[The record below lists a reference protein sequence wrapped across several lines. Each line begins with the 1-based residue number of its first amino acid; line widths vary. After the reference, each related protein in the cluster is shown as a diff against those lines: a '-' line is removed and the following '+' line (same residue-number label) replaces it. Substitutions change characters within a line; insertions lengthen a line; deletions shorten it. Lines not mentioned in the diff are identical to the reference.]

1 MHLAVAKPLVLA
13 LVFFSLFATQ
23 SFCNPLLAAEAPK
36 FSEVQSLLQA
46 KCISCHG
53 PEKQEGNLR
62 LDSFSALQQGGDRGP
77 AVIPHDPK
85 ASLLVRSVDGSV
97 ADLQMPPKQPLSS
110 AQIQLLADWVAA
122 GAHWPEPPLVLFE
135 DSEKFV
141 THLQS
146 GQGSAR
152 LSSDQPYS
160 GKSSLVITHLQRENP
175 RIPGWHFAIR
185 EQPKP
190 GEYRFL
196 RLAWKKRGS
205 GGVMI
210 ELSTSGNWP
219 DAKSPRGRYIAGPN
233 TTSWKA
239 KSVADIAPNTWTQIT
254 LDLWQDLG
262 DVTLTGIAPTCDQG
276 EEAYFDA
283 ILLAPSVASLDSYDP
298 SQLSSIDSSPDHPL
312 GDAWTDKR
320 NPIYR
325 LFRGERLDLWSLRK
339 PNPPPVPS
347 HSHHPIDAFLE
358 EARQKA
364 QLSSSPEA
372 DRRTLIRRLSLDLIG
387 LPPSPTEVE
396 TFQADTSP
404 DAYEKLVTR
413 LLASRHYGERQARL
427 WLDVIRYADTHGY
440 ERDEFRPLAWKFRDY
455 VVRSFNED
463 KPFDQFV
470 REQLAGDELLLLKN
484 EGKSLSPSTPQDADL
499 LVATGYLRLGQW
511 DSTAAI
517 FQEEDRL
524 RAEQMADLT
533 NTTAAAFLGLTMSC
547 CQCHDHKYDP
557 LSQADHYRLRAFFAG
572 ITPQDKLPISLP
584 DEQTEIDQHNAKL
597 DAIISELQAQKKSL
611 PESEKPQH
619 EKLAAEIAQLE
630 SDKRQPQFAMAA
642 TDTDN
647 SPIATRIFYQGDF
660 SSPREEVSPGYPSIL
675 FPNPPA
681 ISIASP
687 TSSGRRLTLANWI
700 ASTDNPWAARV
711 IVNRIWQQH
720 FGTGL
725 VTTPNDFGYSG
736 DRPSHP
742 ELLDW
747 LASEFVRQGW
757 SIKKLH
763 HLIVT
768 SQTYRQDSRSR
779 MPQQK
784 LDPDNRTLWRQ
795 NIRRLDAETLR
806 DSLLSVSGL
815 LNPTYSRKPIWP
827 PVAEEFLHAQPAI
840 LEAIKGDDGGRLQGW
855 YADSVEA
862 TNVRSIYLVRKRALP
877 IPFLQAFDLPDTT
890 VSCARRDTTVVAPQA
905 LMLLNSSESI
915 RIAEAL
921 AQRITS
927 DLPTLNPEKSI
938 MLAFQLSLQR
948 LPSPQELKLAQDFLA
963 RQKTLHTKPNQNA
976 DDLALVDLCRALLNL
991 NEFAYID

>member
-1 MHLAVAKPLVLA
+1 MQLTVARTIVFA
-13 LVFFSLFATQ
+13 LLLS
-23 SFCNPLLAAEAPK
+23 LLAAQLNCERSFAVDSPS
-36 FSEVQSLLQA
+36 FADVQALLRS

-62 LDSFSALQQGGDRGP
+62 LDSLAAMQQGGDRGK
-77 AVIPHDPK
+77 AVTPQDSK
-85 ASLLVRSVDGSV
+85 ASLLIQAVDGSI
-97 ADLQMPPKQPLSS
+97 ADLQMPPKQPLSA
-110 AQIQLLADWVAA
+110 AQVQLLTDWVTA
-122 GAHWPEPPLVLFE
+122 GAYWPESPLVLFE
-135 DSEKFV
+135 DDPQFV
-141 THLQS
+141 THLQG
-146 GQGSAR
+146 GQGSAK

-160 GKSSLVITHLQRENP
+160 GKSSLVVTPLQRENP
-175 RIPGWHFAIR
+175 RIPGWQFAIR
-185 EQPKP
+185 ENPKP

-205 GGVMI
+205 GGIMI
-210 ELSTSGNWP
+210 ELATSGKWP

-233 TTSWKA
+233 TTSWSA
-239 KSVADIAPNTWTQIT
+239 KSIADTAPATWTQIT

-283 ILLAPSVASLDSYDP
+283 ILLAPSITSLDSYDP
-298 SQLSSIDSSPDHPL
+298 SQPSTADPSTETLL

-339 PNPPPVPS
+339 PIAPPIPS
-347 HSHHPIDAFLE
+347 SSSHPIDAFLE
-358 EARQKA
+358 VTRQKA
-364 QLSSSPEA
+364 QLTSSTEA
-372 DRRTLIRRLSLDLIG
+372 DRRTLIRRLSLDLLG
-387 LPPSPTEVE
+387 LPPSPAEVDA
-396 TFQADTSP
+396 FQSDSSP
-404 DAYEKLVTR
+404 DAYEQLVAR
-413 LLASRHYGERQARL
+413 LLASPNYGERQARL

-455 VVRSFNED
+455 VVRSFNSD
-463 KPFDQFV
+463 NPFDQFI

-484 EGKSLSPSTPQDADL
+484 DGKSLALSTPQDADL

-517 FQEEDRL
+517 FQEEERL

-533 NTTAAAFLGLTMSC
+533 NTTAAAFLGLTISC

-572 ITPQDKLPISLP
+572 VTPQDKLPISLP
-584 DEQTEIDQHNAKL
+584 AEQTQIDQHNAQ
-597 DAIISELQAQKKSL
+597 IESRISELQTQKKSL

-619 EKLAAEIAQLE
+619 EKLASEITQLE
-630 SDKRQPQFAMAA
+630 SEKRQPTFAMAA
-642 TDTDN
+642 TDEGAN
-647 SPIATRIFYQGDF
+647 SLPATHIFYQGDF
-660 SSPREEVSPGYPSIL
+660 SSPREEVSPGFPTILYPNSL
-675 FPNPPA
+675 PV
-681 ISIASP
+681 SP
-687 TSSGRRLTLANWI
+687 IGTYSSGRRLALANWV

-720 FGTGL
+720 FGAGL
-725 VTTPNDFGYSG
+725 VATPNDFGYSG
-736 DRPSHP
+736 DKPSHP

-747 LASEFVRQGW
+747 LATEFVRQGW

-768 SQTYRQDSRSR
+768 SQAYRQDSRSR

-815 LNPTYSRKPIWP
+815 LNPGYSGKPIWP
-827 PVAEEFLHAQPAI
+827 PVAEELLHAQPAI

-855 YADSVEA
+855 YADTIEA
-862 TNVRSIYLVRKRALP
+862 TNVRSLYLVRKRALP

-890 VSCARRDTTVVAPQA
+890 VSCARRDSTVVAPQA

-915 RIAEAL
+915 RFAQAL
-921 AQRITS
+921 ADRITS
-927 DLPTLNPEKSI
+927 QSPSSDQEKSI
-938 MLAFQLSLQR
+938 TLAFQLSLQR
-948 LPSPQELKLAQDFLA
+948 LPTPQELKTTQDFLTQ
-963 RQKTLHTKPNQNA
+963 QKKLRTRPNQNA